1 MEEKKKF
8 TPKKKKEKQKKM
20 LLKLSI
26 LIVGVTMVTS
36 ALLYGN
42 YTPQH
47 PQQIPNPIDVFSNLD
62 LKSSGITF
70 YVENFS
76 DEYAFFSNRPFDRD
90 TLNYLKNKSIDGVEK
105 IEITYIKNKYF
116 LFIFKLNTTNCTKE
130 EALNNIFSELEYT
143 LNMENKENLLGIYN
157 GYIYGTGKRFKIFGP
172 VKMDAGDFGN
182 GEWYIMTSNKTTE
195 NTENIAL
202 ISRIIEKC
210 ENMSGIV
217 KNITSINVDGTTYD
231 VDILKKL
238 NIKAENIQTIKPSV
252 ELNDTNVVR
261 NLMKRHNYT
270 ITTDNNISTI
280 DFGKWTIK
288 VKNLTSNITIISF
301 EFNATKEEMEKIL
314 NESKAKYVL
323 KAGKLTFKINGD
335 EWNEEIY
342 EKIRKNLGNLT
353 IQKEGSVIL
362 YNLCVYNKKLV
373 PISMHDR
380 FNAIM
385 NLKRNINDTINVNVN
400 LYSITGGGEDRYVP
414 YLAVDNEM

>member
-8 TPKKKKEKQKKM
+8 TPKEKKEKQKKM
-20 LLKLSI
+20 LLLLGT

-42 YTPQH
+42 YPQQH
-47 PQQIPNPIDVFSNLD
+47 TQQIPNPIDVFSNLD

-76 DEYAFFSNRPFDRD
+76 DEYAFFSNRAFDWD
-90 TLNYLKNKSIDGVEK
+90 TLNYLKNKSINGVEK

-172 VKMDAGDFGN
+172 VKMDAGDFGD

-195 NTENIAL
+195 NIGL

-238 NIKAENIQTIKPSV
+238 NIRAENIQTIKPSV

-288 VKNLTSNITIISF
+288 VKNLTNITILSF

-314 NESKAKYVL
+314 NETPAKYVL
-323 KAGKLTFKINGD
+323 KPGKLTFKINGD
-335 EWNEEIY
+335 EWNDEIY

-353 IQKEGSVIL
+353 IEKEGTVVL
-362 YNLCVYNKKLV
+362 YDSCVYKKK
-373 PISMHDR
+373 PIPIPKYNE

-385 NLKRNINDTINVNVN
+385 NLKRKVNDTINVNVN
-400 LYSITGGGEDRYVP
+400 LYSITGGGEERYIP